1 MIYANHLSPAS
12 DEVGKDMRKVAGA
25 GANVENSGAWGEEG
39 KQRLARRSV
48 HMRRR
53 DRSQKPDPLRRV
65 FVREGRGVVCPIDLM
80 EVSVPFDKCCARRIT
95 PSMAFLTLSVMIRP
109 FPARLAISAAL
120 LAPED
125 RQAMAAD
132 EPVLTELAARR
143 VRKLPCVEPNR
154 RKWWDSYL

>member
-1 MIYANHLSPAS
+1 
-12 DEVGKDMRKVAGA
+12 
-25 GANVENSGAWGEEG
+25 
-39 KQRLARRSV
+39 
-48 HMRRR
+48 MRRR

-143 VRKLPCVEPNR
+143 VRKATLCSAKPAGNGGTRIYRYPPEPPRERLELPTASCCCCCS
-154 RKWWDSYL
+154 KGSAMLGA